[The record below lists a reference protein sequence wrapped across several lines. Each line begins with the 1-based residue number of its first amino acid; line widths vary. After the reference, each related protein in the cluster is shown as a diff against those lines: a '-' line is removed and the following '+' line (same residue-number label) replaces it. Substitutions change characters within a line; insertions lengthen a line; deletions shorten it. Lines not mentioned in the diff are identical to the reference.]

1 MAKVK
6 IDAILQGVKSALK
19 MDDRYTSLSIYLSE
33 IKRDPSKNVFGSEEV
48 LTELVQCVLS
58 VNTDKEPVEMMN
70 EAEDIYRIMLP
81 LGDDTRDCELAKAVF
96 LKLFEKDGI
105 YFSGLFSRR
114 IYLSF
119 GDKQLYLE
127 TMCALAEIPTIKTI
141 FGELE
146 MLAMELRQY
155 YMDEKSFS
163 SALISGAVRI
173 SSAEDPEGEINKL
186 AIAAA
191 RSAGVYDISEESI
204 SRTEM
209 ILRDAEEVLEGAKHT
224 LDLTEGRIDNFISFT
239 ENSEKALKN
248 MTMEEIEKLR
258 REAKGS
264 ELELRRAYE
273 AFLNEEH
280 DSIIFEK
287 DKLVREVVDSADGKI
302 REMKLVASTI
312 KDSTAAELFRI
323 NTEANKAID
332 RASAMLNSG
341 ELKNII
347 SEVQKSGE
355 LVERII
361 RVDEFSRNF
370 DTEKAQ
376 AEEAQEAASDAPAAA
391 QEVTVVQSPMPTVSP
406 MPVIRM
412 NELRCQEPP
421 DTTPNFF
428 FDESYTFK
436 DRFERLMQ
444 KKQKDIEENGAL
456 YHKHFDDII
465 TAVIEDSNPYL
476 IGPSGCGKTFLVGQI
491 ADLLGIEYLDIGYIN
506 EEYDLLGFQTADGGY
521 NYPAFYRAY
530 KYGGIV
536 FCDEFDNGNIR
547 AAVKLNSFMS
557 NGNGASY
564 CFPNGERVQRHPNF
578 RIIAAGNTSGG
589 GADIN
594 YNTREKIEE
603 SIQQRFTAVYVDYDN
618 RLEQQILK
626 DYPDWFEFAAQFRVA
641 TSAWSRENQI
651 AAPGIFTTRDA
662 TSIKKYLDHQSY
674 DAEAI
679 MSYEFIETKDNE
691 YLAFLEREMG
701 KYYTAPRQSSKLFA
715 IFHKQVTAIRN
726 GEARR

>member
-1 MAKVK
+1 MANVM
-6 IDAILQGVKSALK
+6 IDSMINAVKSALK
-19 MDDRYTSLSIYLSE
+19 LDDRYTQLSIYLNE
-33 IKRDPSKNVFGSEEV
+33 IKRDPDKNVFGSEEV
-48 LTELVQCVLS
+48 LTALVQSILAS
-58 VNTDKEPVEMMN
+58 KSEKEPVEMMT
-70 EAEDIYRIMLP
+70 EAEGIYKTVVP
-81 LGDDTRDCELAKAVF
+81 LGEDTRDFELAKAVF

-114 IYLSF
+114 IFLSF
-119 GDKQLYLE
+119 SDKQLYLE
-127 TMCALAEIPTIKTI
+127 TMCALAEIPAASKKLGL
-141 FGELE
+141 FES
-146 MLAMELRQY
+146 LAIQLRQFFT
-155 YMDEKSFS
+155 DEKSFS
-163 SALISGAVRI
+163 AALVSGAFKI
-173 SSAEDPEGEINKL
+173 SIAEDPEAEIRKL
-186 AIAAA
+186 VTAAE

-204 SRTEM
+204 GRTEM
-209 ILRDAEEVLEGAKHT
+209 LLRDTEEILENARHT
-224 LDLTEGRIDNFISFT
+224 LDMTDVRLENYISFT
-239 ENSEKALKN
+239 ENSEKVLKN
-248 MTMEEIEKLR
+248 MTLEETEKLR
-258 REAKGS
+258 REAKGA
-264 ELELRRAYE
+264 ELELRRAYDS
-273 AFLNEEH
+273 FLNEEH
-280 DSIIFEK
+280 EGIIFEK
-287 DKLVREVVDSADGKI
+287 DKLVREVIDSADSKI

-312 KDSTAAELFRI
+312 KDTTAAELFRI

-332 RASAMLNSG
+332 RASAMLNNG

-370 DTEKAQ
+370 DTEKVQ
-376 AEEAQEAASDAPAAA
+376 AEEAQEAASEGAAAA
-391 QEVTVVQSPMPTVSP
+391 QEVTVVQSPVNAVAT
-406 MPVIRM
+406 PVIRM
-412 NELRCQEPP
+412 NELRCREPA
-421 DTTPNFF
+421 DMTPNLF
-428 FDESYTFK
+428 FDESYSFK

-444 KKQKDIEENGAL
+444 KKQKDIEDNGTL
-456 YHKHFDDII
+456 YHEHFDNII
-465 TAVIEDSNPYL
+465 TAVIEDANPYL

-491 ADLLGIEYLDIGYIN
+491 AQLLGIEYLDIGYIN
-506 EEYDLLGFQTADGGY
+506 EEYDILGFQTADGGY

-557 NGNGASY
+557 NGSGASY
-564 CFPNGERVQRHPNF
+564 CFPNGERVMRHPNF

-589 GADIN
+589 GADMN

-603 SIQQRFTAVYVDYDN
+603 SIQQRFTSIYVDYDN
-618 RLEQQILK
+618 RLEQQILR
-626 DYPDWFEFAAQFRVA
+626 DYPDWFEFSVQFRRA
-641 TSAWSRENQI
+641 TSAWSDENQL

-674 DAEAI
+674 GAEDI

-701 KYYTAPRQSSKLFA
+701 KYYTTQRQSSKLFG